1 MILAIIPLIP
11 VAYVAGAA
19 VLGGIVGWARGK
31 SRKKKEKKELDRI
44 KKRQENMQ
52 HGLAVM
58 AARQKQH
65 EDDLNGIIVNQE
77 TGQTAEEVE
86 FGIFPNQSAP
96 KQINKTVKDD
106 NVDDR
111 FELLDL

>member
-11 VAYVAGAA
+11 LAWVAGAA
-19 VLGGIVGWARGK
+19 ATAGVFGWFKGR
-31 SRKKKEKKELDRI
+31 SNRKKELDRI
-44 KKRQENMQ
+44 KKRQENMK

-65 EDDLNGIIVNQE
+65 EDDLNGVIANQE

-86 FGIFPNQSAP
+86 FGIFP
-96 KQINKTVKDD
+96 KKYKIKEIKEIKDD
-106 NVDDR
+106 KVDDR

>member
-1 MILAIIPLIP
+1 MILAVIPLIP
-11 VAYVAGAA
+11 LAWVAGAA
-19 VLGGIVGWARGK
+19 ATAGVVGWFKGRSNK
-31 SRKKKEKKELDRI
+31 KKELDRI